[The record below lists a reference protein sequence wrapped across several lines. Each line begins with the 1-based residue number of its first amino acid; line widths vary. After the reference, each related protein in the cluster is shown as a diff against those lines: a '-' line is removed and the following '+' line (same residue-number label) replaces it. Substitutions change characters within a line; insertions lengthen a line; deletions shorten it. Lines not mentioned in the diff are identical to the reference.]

1 MFNSFL
7 DGSKPSIECTAV
19 SNATGLSVPSNGLL
33 YPPASVEDIPFVTRP
48 VSEGDVLE
56 RKGMVV
62 RRVPDPCDNMPLPGV
77 LVCAN
82 ILVSKHQ
89 YEAGMSR
96 LTITLSEAR
105 YRALKEA
112 SAQRDKTIGQLIDE
126 SLDFYGIKS
135 RQDASDLVRRAR
147 ARSKLT
153 EDQALAVAQEQ
164 IKAVRR
170 KP

>member
-1 MFNSFL
+1 
-7 DGSKPSIECTAV
+7 
-19 SNATGLSVPSNGLL
+19 
-33 YPPASVEDIPFVTRP
+33 
-48 VSEGDVLE
+48 
-56 RKGMVV
+56 
-62 RRVPDPCDNMPLPGV
+62 
-77 LVCAN
+77 
-82 ILVSKHQ
+82 
-89 YEAGMSR
+89 MSR

-135 RQDASDLVRRAR
+135 RQDARDLVHRAR
-147 ARSKLT
+147 AHSKLS

-164 IKAVRR
+164 VRAVRR